1 MPDHEQT
8 GALKEDTR
16 MMLDAVAAYRMAV
29 GSHFEELAGL
39 QLDKAAAMLK
49 PDGTVTRTLRE
60 LTSHELN
67 FLAYT
72 EEPSSPGSVRQHEL
86 PSHDTEGGA
95 EVFATWQ
102 MVCERSRR
110 ATQHLSQSCTRGLL
124 EEAELRKALLPL
136 FGEYARCETKLQV
149 LRNHC
154 E

>member
-1 MPDHEQT
+1 MPDDEQT
-8 GALKEDTR
+8 GALEEATR
-16 MMLDAVAAYRMAV
+16 MMLDAVAAHRMAV

-60 LTSHELN
+60 LTSQELN
-67 FLAYT
+67 FLAYA
-72 EEPSSPGSVRQHEL
+72 EASSSPGSVRRHEL

-102 MVCERSRR
+102 TVCERSRR
-110 ATQHLSQSCTRGLL
+110 ATQYLSRSCTRGLL
-124 EEAELRKALLPL
+124 EEAELRKALLHL
-136 FGEYARCETKLQV
+136 FGEYARCEAKLQI